1 MWCNFSS
8 HLNGSLT
15 VTQKQMTLWGRLHF
29 GPTFLMVVALR
40 PSELRSSGIARWTQ
54 HSLETMVMPFFV
66 LISECHFGDG
76 PSLFK
81 HIANA
86 QKSTSKSVSISQ
98 LDVIM
103 TPNGYQL
110 TPNPLFPTH
119 LVANY
124 HICQSRPIIH
134 SAFSLKHNKKVKH
147 IVTF

>member
-1 MWCNFSS
+1 
-8 HLNGSLT
+8 
-15 VTQKQMTLWGRLHF
+15 
-29 GPTFLMVVALR
+29 
-40 PSELRSSGIARWTQ
+40 
-54 HSLETMVMPFFV
+54 MPLFV

-76 PSLFK
+76 PSPFK

-103 TPNGYQL
+103 TPN
-110 TPNPLFPTH
+110 PLFPTH
-119 LVANY
+119 LEANY
-124 HICQSRPIIH
+124 HICQSSPIIH